1 MPSIRDDLSP
11 LSVRRSSVGEPV
23 LSAAKERSSPFR
35 HPYFR
40 HLRVQFNLL
49 LTPIYLWGV
58 LLAGGSLRDW
68 KFWVGYLTLHLFL
81 YCGGT
86 AFNSYYDKDEGPI
99 GGMANPPPVDRGLL
113 WFSLIFQALGLPLAL
128 MINLPFTLVWLVI
141 FALMAAYSH
150 PAIRLKANPWAAL
163 SAVAIG
169 QGAIG
174 FAAGWLVV
182 RPALRSLLE
191 PAAILGM
198 GTTALIV
205 TGLYIV
211 TQIYQTAEDRA
222 RGDRTLPVII
232 GPRTALRVAFSILAL
247 GGTALVLV
255 LGQRFGWGWNVGLG
269 LFFAVMGIS
278 LLRWAASFD
287 ESQMML
293 NFRNA
298 MRFAA
303 TSSGVLSAFLLY
315 HLL

>member
-1 MPSIRDDLSP
+1 MLT
-11 LSVRRSSVGEPV
+11 
-23 LSAAKERSSPFR
+23 
-35 HPYFR
+35 HPYVR
-40 HLRVQFNLL
+40 HLRIQFNLL

-58 LLAGGSLRDW
+58 LLSGGSLRDW
-68 KFWVGYLTLHLFL
+68 KFWIGYLTLHLFL

-128 MINLPFTLVWLVI
+128 MIGLPFTLIWLVI
-141 FALMAAYSH
+141 FGLMVAYSH
-150 PAIRLKANPWAAL
+150 SAIRLKANPWAAL

-182 RPALRSLLE
+182 RPSLRSLLE
-191 PAAILGM
+191 PTALLGM
-198 GTTALIV
+198 ATTALIV

-222 RGDRTLPVII
+222 RGDRTLPVIM
-232 GPRTALRVAFSILAL
+232 GPRTALRVAVAILAI
-247 GGTALVLV
+247 GGTALVV
-255 LGQRFGWGWNVGLG
+255 MLGQRFGWGWTVALG
-269 LFFAVMGIS
+269 PFFALMGVG
-278 LLRWAASFD
+278 LLRWAARFD
-287 ESQMML
+287 ENQIML
-293 NFRNA
+293 NFRTA

-303 TSSGVLSAFLLY
+303 TNSAVLSFFLLY